1 MTLTEMVNE
10 SERLSK
16 LIDAGIA
23 SLVQCST
30 DMARAEHALRI
41 ATAKAWAAAP
51 SGTVPFKE
59 AWVEAETADEKL
71 AFDIAE
77 SGRYNALEAVRS
89 RRAQLSAVQSI
100 MAAHRAEAEL
110 HHSWL

>member
-1 MTLTEMVNE
+1 MTLTEMIRE
-10 SERLSK
+10 SERLST
-16 LIDAGIA
+16 LIDSGISA
-23 SLVQCST
+23 LVQAST
-30 DMARAEHALRI
+30 DMAHAEHALRK
-41 ATAKAWAAAP
+41 ATAVAWAKAP

-89 RRAQLSAVQSI
+89 RRAQLSALQSI

-110 HHSWL
+110 VHG